1 MKEKQEK
8 KMLKY
13 DFADEIT
20 SQDDRYDFVEQKV
33 FSYEHCEV
41 VQTTIL
47 NDNNTGIVLNGIY
60 GRDTSNIYAKPVTEG
75 KSEYA
80 LSKEEKEA
88 IEKATK

>member
-47 NDNNTGIVLNGIY
+47 NDNNIFNKKKGIY
-60 GRDTSNIYAKPVTEG
+60 YSMFMTQGKYYKEG
-75 KSEYA
+75 G
-80 LSKEEKEA
+80 EENE
-88 IEKATK
+88 

>member
-47 NDNNTGIVLNGIY
+47 NDNNIFNKKKGIY
-60 GRDTSNIYAKPVTEG
+60 YLLNS
-75 KSEYA
+75 
-80 LSKEEKEA
+80 LL
-88 IEKATK
+88 

>member
-33 FSYEHCEV
+33 FSYEHPSF
-41 VQTTIL
+41 
-47 NDNNTGIVLNGIY
+47 DNNTINFSI
-60 GRDTSNIYAKPVTEG
+60 KF
-75 KSEYA
+75 
-80 LSKEEKEA
+80 
-88 IEKATK
+88 

>member
-1 MKEKQEK
+1 MKDKQEK

-47 NDNNTGIVLNGIY
+47 NDNRNLYSVILLCIPY
-60 GRDTSNIYAKPVTEG
+60 
-75 KSEYA
+75 
-80 LSKEEKEA
+80 
-88 IEKATK
+88 

>member
-47 NDNNTGIVLNGIY
+47 NDNNSYLVIFLKIPNNFLY
-60 GRDTSNIYAKPVTEG
+60 FF
-75 KSEYA
+75 
-80 LSKEEKEA
+80 
-88 IEKATK
+88 